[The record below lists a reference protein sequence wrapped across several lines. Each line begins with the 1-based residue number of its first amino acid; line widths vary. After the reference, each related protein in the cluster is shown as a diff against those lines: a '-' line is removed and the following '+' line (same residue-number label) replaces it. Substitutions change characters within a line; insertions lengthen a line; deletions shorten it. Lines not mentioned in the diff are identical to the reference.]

1 MFWKGNA
8 AAFFSRVLLRT
19 FCFLPKHYI
28 SSKSFHGTN
37 EVESYSELRFFMFQ
51 LKHRKNCESFQSQV
65 TWKVKFKCPVLS
77 CHFLFLLSILW
88 VSNVVSSVVKFWW
101 CGLKLVQFSPLSFLC
116 RVSIMLDITR
126 PALLQILA
134 QRAIITSSKLFL
146 LKEKVNC
153 TQVIRQRG

>member
-1 MFWKGNA
+1 MLQFRMSQVNRMSDNGKIKTETA
-8 AAFFSRVLLRT
+8 RQFMDT
-19 FCFLPKHYI
+19 YI
-28 SSKSFHGTN
+28 LADTN
-37 EVESYSELRFFMFQ
+37 KV
-51 LKHRKNCESFQSQV
+51 KHRKNCESCQSQV

>member
-1 MFWKGNA
+1 MTEILVFWKGNA
-8 AAFFSRVLLRT
+8 AASFSRVLLRT

-37 EVESYSELRFFMFQ
+37 EVESYSEVFHVSIKTLEELRK
-51 LKHRKNCESFQSQV
+51 LPV
-65 TWKVKFKCPVLS
+65 TSLIPGKSSLS
-77 CHFLFLLSILW
+77 IFVFLLSILW
-88 VSNVVSSVVKFWW
+88 ASNVVSSVVKFWW

-126 PALLQILA
+126 PVLLQILA

-153 TQVIRQRG
+153 TQIIRQRG